1 MKEMSSGTIGIIGGA
16 DGPTSVYV
24 AGKKKRIPLKNR
36 IKNKIYR
43 WKRKRAEKKITA
55 GARTLEEVVSY
66 AVEKYNAVEA
76 EISRKMYE
84 SQNTMNFHIYEINMR
99 DGRVE
104 IEVDYDKN
112 VFGISYSGSK
122 KSIKRMKKIAK
133 DLYLYYGVSEEDIR
147 EKSERYH
154 SLLAILSI

>member
-24 AGKKKRIPLKNR
+24 AGKKKRISLKNR

-66 AVEKYNAVEA
+66 AVEKYGAVETDTP
-76 EISRKMYE
+76 RKVYE
-84 SQNTMNFHIYEINMR
+84 LQNDMNFHIYEINME

-104 IEVDYDKN
+104 IEVNYDKN

-122 KSIKRMKKIAK
+122 KTIKQMKEIAK
-133 DLYLYYGVSEEDIR
+133 DLYLYYGVSGEDIR
-147 EKSERYH
+147 NKSERYH
-154 SLLAILSI
+154 ALLAILSI